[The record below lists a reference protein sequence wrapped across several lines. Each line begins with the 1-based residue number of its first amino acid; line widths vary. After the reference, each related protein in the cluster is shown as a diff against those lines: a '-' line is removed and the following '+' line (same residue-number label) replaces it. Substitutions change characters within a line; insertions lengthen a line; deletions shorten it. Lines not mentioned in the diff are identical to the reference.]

1 MLSDKEKPA
10 LGNEG
15 NLQPF
20 PEGLGEGKW
29 SAKLRENATELI
41 KVDGETGSII
51 GREVEISEEKGIEE
65 RGAGLQLGMSMTK
78 DKSWRINRMH
88 IGRRGVWVKSLNAK
102 LCEHTESD
110 QALCGDS

>member
-1 MLSDKEKPA
+1 
-10 LGNEG
+10 
-15 NLQPF
+15 
-20 PEGLGEGKW
+20 
-29 SAKLRENATELI
+29 LI

-88 IGRRGVWVKSLNAK
+88 IGRRGV
-102 LCEHTESD
+102 
-110 QALCGDS
+110 